1 MSVYHWQPASRQ
13 RHVLPGPRGTYKTG
27 DKATALCEELVE
39 VADTATMAR
48 FWASCEKCWEAAK
61 QVDMSA
67 TRPR

>member
-1 MSVYHWQPASRQ
+1 M
-13 RHVLPGPRGTYKTG
+13 LPGPRGTYG
-27 DKATALCEELVE
+27 LEDKATALCGELVE
-39 VADTATMAR
+39 VANTEAPAR